1 VNTLVEMLR
10 RRADAEPASPV
21 ITFLDGEGGSETI
34 TYAELDRRARGV
46 AGLIRAAGVGEG
58 ERALLLYPPGLDYV
72 AALFG
77 TLYAGAVPVPAY
89 PPDPARLNRTVPRL
103 LSILDDAR
111 ASALLTLDQIRLA
124 AGEIFG
130 EAAALREATTI
141 ATDVGDEE
149 AAEDWREPRL
159 DGDSLAILQ
168 YTSGSTATPR
178 GVMVSHR
185 NVLANLAFA
194 TEGFALGP
202 ECVGVHWLPPYHDM
216 GLIGAIFEPI
226 YAGFP
231 VVSMSPL
238 SFLRRPQRW
247 LRAISDHG
255 GTVSGGPNFAFDMCA
270 RRVSEEERET
280 LDLSRWSLAF
290 NGAEPVLEDTV
301 RAFVDAFGPCGFRA
315 EAFYPCYGLA
325 ESTLMVSGDPGPLLP
340 LHTLSVEVDALEAEH
355 RAVTPPAADARART
369 LIGCGR
375 AGVDNEIRIVDPETL
390 EECAEREVGEIWTRG
405 PSVAGGYWGRPDESE
420 AVFRVRLRGGSE
432 PYLRTGDL
440 GFLDAGELYVT
451 GRLKDLILVG
461 GRNFYP
467 TDVELACAEVA
478 GVRRSCSAAFAVE
491 HEGRDHVVVVSEVA
505 TEGVDPAAVVDGVRA
520 AVAAALELRVQGV
533 ALIAPRSLPKTS
545 SGKVQ
550 RYACREE
557 YLGGGL
563 EIVHEWAVD
572 GLRRPAPAR

>member
-10 RRADAEPASPV
+10 HRADAEPAGPV

-46 AGLIRAAGVGEG
+46 ATLIAAAGVGEG

-89 PPDPARLNRTVPRL
+89 PPDPARLKRTVPRL
-103 LSILDDAR
+103 LAILDDAR
-111 ASALLTLDQIRLA
+111 ASALLTLEQIRLA

-141 ATDVGDEE
+141 ATDVDAGV
-149 AAEDWREPRL
+149 AAEDWREPRI

-185 NVLANLAFA
+185 NVLANLDFA
-194 TEGFALGP
+194 ARSFALGP

-255 GTVSGGPNFAFDMCA
+255 ATVSGGPNFAFDMCA

-301 RAFVDAFGPCGFRA
+301 RAFARAFGPCGFRT

-325 ESTLMVSGDPGPLLP
+325 ESTLMVAGDPAPLRP
-340 LHTLSVEVDALEAEH
+340 LHTLTVEVDPLETEN
-355 RAVTPPAADARART
+355 RAVAPAAAGARART

-375 AGVDNEIRIVDPETL
+375 AGADNEIGSSTR
-390 EECAEREVGEIWTRG
+390 RRG
-405 PSVAGGYWGRPDESE
+405 PSA
-420 AVFRVRLRGGSE
+420 
-432 PYLRTGDL
+432 
-440 GFLDAGELYVT
+440 
-451 GRLKDLILVG
+451 
-461 GRNFYP
+461 
-467 TDVELACAEVA
+467 
-478 GVRRSCSAAFAVE
+478 
-491 HEGRDHVVVVSEVA
+491 
-505 TEGVDPAAVVDGVRA
+505 
-520 AVAAALELRVQGV
+520 
-533 ALIAPRSLPKTS
+533 
-545 SGKVQ
+545 
-550 RYACREE
+550 
-557 YLGGGL
+557 
-563 EIVHEWAVD
+563 
-572 GLRRPAPAR
+572 APARWGRSGPAARASRAATTAAARKARRCSGRGWRAARSPTCGPVTSASSTTASSTSPAGSRT